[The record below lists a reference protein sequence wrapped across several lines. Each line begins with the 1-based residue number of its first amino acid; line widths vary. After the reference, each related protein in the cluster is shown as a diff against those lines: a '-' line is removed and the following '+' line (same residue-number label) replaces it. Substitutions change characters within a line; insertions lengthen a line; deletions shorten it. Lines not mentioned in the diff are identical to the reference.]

1 MIFLTAVAVVSRA
14 NAPSSRSS
22 VSFAE
27 IGTSALVTQRR
38 VNSFVEEEELTD
50 VDDDDI
56 PRRPQR
62 VEKRPAEPLLQQQ
75 PWRVRSRLRFV
86 SESNNFRIRY
96 L

>member
-1 MIFLTAVAVVSRA
+1 MTFLTVVAVVSRA

-27 IGTSALVTQRR
+27 IGTSVPVTQRR

-62 VEKRPAEPLLQQQ
+62 VEKRPAEPFLQHQ
-75 PWRVRSRLRFV
+75 PLRMRSQLRFI
-86 SESNNFRIRY
+86 SESNNFRIR
-96 L
+96 